1 MLVCI
6 FLTLNILTFFSV
18 CVCVG
23 EGFLLFTFMIF
34 TLFDDIFGGKGVM
47 GLKCERKNF
56 SLAHSD
62 QIFKVVWTLH

>member
-6 FLTLNILTFFSV
+6 FLTLNILTFFS
-18 CVCVG
+18 VCVG

-34 TLFDDIFGGKGVM
+34 TLFDDIFGGEGGM
-47 GLKCERKNF
+47 GMGCERKKF